1 MVQDIFFACV
11 LIALLAV
18 FHRQI
23 REVLEDLNN
32 RRGGPPTPRHPS
44 PSLDDEILR
53 RRIRL

>member
-1 MVQDIFFACV
+1 MVQDIVFACI

-32 RRGGPPTPRHPS
+32 RRGGPRSPGHPS
-44 PSLDDEILR
+44 PALDDEILR
-53 RRIRL
+53 RRTRL

>member
-1 MVQDIFFACV
+1 MVQDIVFACI

-32 RRGGPPTPRHPS
+32 RRGGPRTPGHPS
-44 PSLDDEILR
+44 PALDDEILR